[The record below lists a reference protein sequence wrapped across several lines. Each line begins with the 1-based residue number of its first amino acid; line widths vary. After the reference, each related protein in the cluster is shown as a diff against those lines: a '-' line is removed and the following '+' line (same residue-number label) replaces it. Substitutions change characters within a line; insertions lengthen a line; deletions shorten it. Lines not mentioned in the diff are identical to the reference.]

1 MTSHSLQRPQTR
13 MESMTS
19 KRCLNPMN
27 AARPADGLLSAAQ
40 TIALLEAIGQRGVSV
55 TEDQA
60 ARDMS
65 ARRSASFVRTFNS
78 IAMLEAIGIVGR
90 CEDRVFLNIS
100 SKARWRTLITDWVA
114 HTISVRI
121 GQGGAHALQFHG
133 DVIVLDPMR
142 LPGPVDGL
150 PLWLIEF
157 GVALKSG
164 STSRHWIISKNFE
177 RYFLEAARIWNHGTR
192 RSMSQATLEKRLANQ
207 AVNGEE
213 AEEWLLSRERLR
225 LESHPLIDQVVRL
238 SIEDVGAGFDI
249 ISFSTPTAV
258 VHDHFLEVKSFAGR
272 RRFFWSRNEIE
283 AARRLGEAYQ
293 LCLIDRECMWDESY
307 IPEMISGPYAALI
320 ETAGNG
326 WSISPTTFECV
337 ALDF

>member
-1 MTSHSLQRPQTR
+1 
-13 MESMTS
+13 
-19 KRCLNPMN
+19 MN

-40 TIALLEAIGQRGVSV
+40 TIALLKILGQSGARV

-65 ARRSASFVRTFNS
+65 ARRAASFVRTLNS
-78 IAMLEAIGIVGR
+78 IAMLEVIGIVGR
-90 CEDRVFLNIS
+90 SKGRVFSYIS
-100 SKARWRTLITDWVA
+100 SEASWRSSIADWVA
-114 HTISVRI
+114 RTIAARMSDS
-121 GQGGAHALQFHG
+121 GAHALQFYG
-133 DVIVLDPMR
+133 DAIVLDPMR

-150 PLWLIEF
+150 RLWLIEF
-157 GVALKSG
+157 GVATRSG
-164 STSRHWIISKNFE
+164 SASRRWVIAKDFE
-177 RYFLEAARIWNHGTR
+177 RHFLGAARAWNLGTR
-192 RSMSQATLEKRLANQ
+192 RRMSQALLEKRLADQ
-207 AVNGEE
+207 AVKGEE
-213 AEEWLLSRERLR
+213 AEEWLLRRERAR
-225 LESHPLIDQVVRL
+225 LASHPLIDQVVRL

-258 VHDHFLEVKSFAGR
+258 VHDHFLEVKSFSGR

-293 LCLIDRECMWDESY
+293 LCLIDRERMWDEGY

-320 ETAGNG
+320 ETADNG

-337 ALDF
+337 ALDI